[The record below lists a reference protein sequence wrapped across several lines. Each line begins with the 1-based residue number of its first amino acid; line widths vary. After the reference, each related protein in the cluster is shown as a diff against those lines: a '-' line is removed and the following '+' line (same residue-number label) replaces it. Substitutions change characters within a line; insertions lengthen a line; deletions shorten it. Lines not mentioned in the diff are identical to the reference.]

1 MESVINDKPNCS
13 IHNPCGTNGYC
24 VDNIDGEWSCRCKF
38 WWNGTLCDEQTN
50 SGKQVIAL
58 GCILGAFLIVFY
70 GPFIILLLTF
80 MLATLALIV
89 KCSLL
94 KPIHD
99 TIIYQYK
106 NNLPLYYVPNH
117 ICSIMSMNSFNVIT
131 FPVACCLILICI
143 VITKR
148 ISLLPHQCHGYV
160 APPIP
165 VDFLSHIDRKFASMI
180 FAICADELF
189 DIVRRFFSNR
199 SSTNREGIILQYL
212 ERILEVVIIG
222 LRYYPL
228 LATVYLD
235 TALALACGTIY
246 AWLDFSITIANQAMC
261 TSDYYFTLDEY
272 NTSDND
278 SSLIEKLEYYG
289 TDSQLLVLQL
299 CTDIPRFLCLAY
311 VGIKLPALL
320 ISKIYKQLRKDSLS
334 LEDQILLKLT
344 REERVILRAS
354 QPDSSEMLYLQNLFR
369 SPDQRLCTQHR
380 FGRLIPKWIYEWR
393 DDFYFSARVL
403 CVYSATILLIFFIT
417 VQACVQILP
426 TLHSIQ
432 KIIQDFFDLLSSF
445 DNTDEDIMFSATESK
460 PTNSQFPVP
469 NLERPYALAVVT
481 TVLIIVV
488 QSLVLLANI
497 HRILLQSF
505 RGDDSEIP
513 RRKPSKYISYATGN
527 MYFAGYFIGYLIW
540 GYILIAVFASLLWIS
555 FEALIVYRNAQLLES
570 ILKTIIPSLLLINF
584 KAYLNKILAQYVF
597 LQHAGK
603 VLAMKNRRISTAS
616 PNLFFADSNFAEYN
630 FRRRLFSPT
639 PTSPNKNLD
648 RKISNQI

>member
-1 MESVINDKPNCS
+1 
-13 IHNPCGTNGYC
+13 
-24 VDNIDGEWSCRCKF
+24 
-38 WWNGTLCDEQTN
+38 
-50 SGKQVIAL
+50 
-58 GCILGAFLIVFY
+58 
-70 GPFIILLLTF
+70 

-117 ICSIMSMNSFNVIT
+117 ICSIMSMNPFNVIT

-320 ISKIYKQLRKDSLS
+320 IN
-334 LEDQILLKLT
+334 QILLKLT

-445 DNTDEDIMFSATESK
+445 GNTDEDIMFSATESK

-497 HRILLQSF
+497 RRILLQSF

-527 MYFAGYFIGYLIW
+527 MHFAGYFIGYLIW

-639 PTSPNKNLD
+639 PPSPNKNLD

>member
-1 MESVINDKPNCS
+1 MLFSFKNDCSDCS

-80 MLATLALIV
+80 ILATLALIV

-117 ICSIMSMNSFNVIT
+117 ICSIMSMNPFNVIT

-320 ISKIYKQLRKDSLS
+320 IN
-334 LEDQILLKLT
+334 QILLKLT

-445 DNTDEDIMFSATESK
+445 GNTDEDIMFSATESK

-497 HRILLQSF
+497 RRILLQSF

-527 MYFAGYFIGYLIW
+527 MHFAGYFIGYLIW

-639 PTSPNKNLD
+639 PPSPNKNLD

>member
-80 MLATLALIV
+80 ILATLALIV

-117 ICSIMSMNSFNVIT
+117 ICSIMSMNPFNVIT

-320 ISKIYKQLRKDSLS
+320 IN
-334 LEDQILLKLT
+334 QILLKLT

-445 DNTDEDIMFSATESK
+445 GNTDEDIMFSATESK

-497 HRILLQSF
+497 RRILLQSF

-527 MYFAGYFIGYLIW
+527 MHFAGYFIGYLIW